1 MAQFLGYLLKCG
13 TNTDN
18 SFIQK
23 DTFESTPNQREEINI
38 ACKSS
43 KEIKAVSR

>member
-23 DTFESTPNQREEINI
+23 DTFESTPNQR
-38 ACKSS
+38 A
-43 KEIKAVSR
+43 EIKFDLLLIKLTQYQKE